1 VTYGVSVGWT
11 VEHLYDVR
19 VFERLRDAIGDI
31 DTDLV
36 ELGDVPALCA
46 LQDLLAERV
55 NAAVARLDTEGA
67 HGIDGAVSMP
77 AWLRHKACQSAA
89 SASRV
94 VRTGRKLRYFDAVR
108 DAWHTGSLSA
118 AHVEVIVANV
128 KERHMPLF
136 AEHQHDMVK
145 QLAHMT
151 VEDAQKVMR
160 WWSLLA
166 DDLIPGPGNDDPPDS
181 LHLSRSL
188 GDRGVLKGSF
198 SPEVTAIIDAALQL
212 ITVDDP
218 DVPAEQRRAE
228 ALALICQFVLDHHD
242 KPKTRRNR
250 PHVAVIMREGPD
262 GNPVGETLQGVPVS
276 RSRLQQWLCDGLVGR
291 VMTAGSQILDYGLS
305 TPTVPIGLWQ
315 AVALRDRGCRW
326 EVCGRPIGWCE
337 AHHVNPFPGGPTSLD
352 NLALFCST
360 HHHKLHDGSGWT
372 AVLHP
377 DGQLDITS
385 PTGVT
390 TSTFPPGHRR
400 TLWPPGDDEDEDG
413 SGPDP
418 PTE

>member
-19 VFERLRDAIGDI
+19 VFERLRDAISDI
-31 DTDLV
+31 DTAGVCLA
-36 ELGDVPALCA
+36 DVPALCA

-67 HGIDGAVSMP
+67 HGVDGAVSMP
-77 AWLRHKACQSAA
+77 AWLRHKACQSGA

-145 QLAHMT
+145 QLADMT

-181 LHLSRSL
+181 LHLSRTL

-250 PHVAVIMREGPD
+250 PHVAVVMREGPD

-291 VMTAGSQILDYGLS
+291 VMTAGSRILDYGLS

-315 AVALRDRGCRW
+315 AVALRDQGCRW
-326 EVCGRPIGWCE
+326 EVCGRPTGWCE
-337 AHHVNPFPGGPTSLD
+337 AHHVQPVPRRPHLTRQPRPVLLDTPPQTPRQQRLDRQTAPRRPTRHHIAHRHRD
-352 NLALFCST
+352 HDVPTRTHPHPLAT
-360 HHHKLHDGSGWT
+360 
-372 AVLHP
+372 
-377 DGQLDITS
+377 
-385 PTGVT
+385 
-390 TSTFPPGHRR
+390 RR
-400 TLWPPGDDEDEDG
+400 RE
-413 SGPDP
+413 
-418 PTE
+418 